1 MIMDRKIGS
10 GDFERHYITILLL
23 ACAATAFMFGCL
35 PERSAY
41 EKYTRLK
48 GSEARE
54 ACEEIISIGCP
65 AVPLLIKALA
75 NEKPFPCS
83 GVGVLKFE
91 SSAQP
96 DEVPPPLSA
105 ARLYKLR
112 NGKCMGVIN
121 SYQMQTARIGI
132 KPSIVDCNMYLP
144 FPEGPTVSSAANYLL
159 SQILKHKFCRAKDIQ
174 TLQKSWQE
182 YWQEY
187 RKEHTGQEPMMSQAL
202 EQRIANAIKQ
212 LEYNGPE
219 YDPCSQMYC
228 RTLLEKGV
236 PSITDILK
244 LAADNRT
251 FFGMYTIEGC
261 IETVQNRQTAEEFLQ
276 SRDIAPEDYGTYM
289 FELDSGEFLLLYTKL
304 VLFEDIPGSSMIT
317 TYNDGIRGTSNL
329 AAAHILL
336 KMITGKSLEWKAG
349 RDARKAM
356 LKKWKK
362 ELKNR

>member
-1 MIMDRKIGS
+1 MGRKIES
-10 GDFERHYITILLL
+10 RDFERHYITIFML
-23 ACAATAFMFGCL
+23 ACAATAFIFGCL

-41 EKYTRLK
+41 EKYIRLK
-48 GSEARE
+48 GREARE

-75 NEKPFPCS
+75 NEKPFPYS
-83 GVGVLKFE
+83 GFGVLKFE

-121 SYQMQTARIGI
+121 SYQMQTARIGG
-132 KPSIVDCNMYLP
+132 KPSIIDCNMYLP
-144 FPEGPTVSSAANYLL
+144 FPERPTVSSAANYLL
-159 SQILKHKFCRAKDIQ
+159 SRILKHTFCRAKEIT

-182 YWQEY
+182 YWQKY
-187 RKEHTGQEPMMSQAL
+187 KKEHAGLKPMMSQVP
-202 EQRIANAIKQ
+202 EQRIVNAIKQ

-219 YDPCSQMYC
+219 YDTCSQMYC
-228 RTLLEKGV
+228 RILLEKGV
-236 PSITDILK
+236 TSIKDILK

-261 IETVQNRQTAEEFLQ
+261 TETVKNRQTAEDFLR
-276 SRDIAPEDYGTYM
+276 SRDIAPEDYGMYM

-304 VLFEDIPGSSMIT
+304 TLFEDIPGSSMIT
-317 TYNDGIRGTSNL
+317 TYNDRMGGTSNL

-362 ELKNR
+362 ELRNG